1 MLLPLLSL
9 LRHMRL
15 PANLSA
21 NCRENRE
28 NHENYEKREKAVK
41 NSNLR
46 LLTAFDHKNNRSPVQ
61 TAA

>member
-1 MLLPLLSL
+1 
-9 LRHMRL
+9 MRL

-21 NCRENRE
+21 NCREN
-28 NHENYEKREKAVK
+28 HENYENREKAVK

>member
-21 NCRENRE
+21 NCREN
-28 NHENYEKREKAVK
+28 HENYKKREKAVK